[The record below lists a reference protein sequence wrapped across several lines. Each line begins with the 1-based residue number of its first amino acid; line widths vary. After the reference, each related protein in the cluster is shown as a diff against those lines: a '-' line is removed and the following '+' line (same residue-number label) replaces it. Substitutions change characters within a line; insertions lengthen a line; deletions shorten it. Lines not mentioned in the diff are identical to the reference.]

1 MLKGGKKMRTEKDCI
16 GERELPDEA
25 LYGIHSQRA
34 VENFPI
40 SSERLHPLLV
50 ESLVE
55 IKKAAAMANQ
65 QAGTLDRDKRDAI
78 VKACDAVLAGNYRDA
93 FIVPAIQGS
102 AGTSANMNV
111 NEVIAHLAQKLT
123 PAVFVH
129 PNDDVN
135 ESQST
140 NDTFPTAGKM
150 AMLKLLPDLL
160 VAVGQLT
167 QTLLEK
173 ANEFEDLI
181 KVGRTQLQDAVPT
194 TFGHSFHAYYSLF
207 KRDLERLRTAG
218 EDLHSVNMGGT
229 AIGTG
234 VNTTSTYQHR
244 IVPELNDLTGLHL
257 EVAADLIDA
266 TQNCDSYVAF
276 SGALKGLAVDLSKV
290 CHDLRLLSSGPQAGF
305 NELRLPRQQAG
316 SSIMPGKV
324 NPVIPEV
331 VNQVAF
337 EVIGKDVTVTM
348 AAEAGQLELNA
359 FEPIMFRD
367 ILANETHLTN
377 AIMTLI
383 NNCLKGIEVNAESAA
398 ERVEQS
404 AITATI
410 LAPYLGYM
418 QTTALVKE
426 ALADHRSVKE
436 LLREK
441 HLLSDHQIETLFSPA
456 SLLHEPVT
464 VANH

>member
-1 MLKGGKKMRTEKDCI
+1 MRTETDCI
-16 GERELPDEA
+16 GEREIPDEA

-40 SSERLHPLLV
+40 SSERIHPLIV
-50 ESLVE
+50 DSLVE
-55 IKKAAAMANQ
+55 IKKAAAVANQ
-65 QAGTLDRDKRDAI
+65 QAGTLTVEKRDAI
-78 VKACDAVLAGNYRDA
+78 IKACDAVLDGQYRDA

-111 NEVIAHLAQKLT
+111 NEVIAHLAEKLT
-123 PAVFVH
+123 PAVSIN

-140 NDTFPTAGKM
+140 NDTFPTSGKM

-160 VAVGQLT
+160 EAVGQLI
-167 QTLLEK
+167 QTLLVK
-173 ANEFEDLI
+173 ANDFEDLI

-207 KRDLERLRTAG
+207 KRDLDRLRIAS

-234 VNTTSTYQHR
+234 VNTTSTYQR
-244 IVPELNDLTGLHL
+244 QIVPEINELTNLHL
-257 EVAADLIDA
+257 TLAPDLIDA
-266 TQNCDSYVAF
+266 TQNCDGYVAF

-305 NELRLPRQQAG
+305 NELKLPRQQAG

-337 EVIGKDVTVTM
+337 EVIGNDVTVTM

-377 AIMTLI
+377 AIQTLI
-383 NNCLKGIEVNAESAA
+383 DNCLKGIEVNDQGAA
-398 ERVEQS
+398 KLVEQS

-418 QTTALVKE
+418 QTTTLVKE
-426 ALADHRSVKE
+426 ALADHRSVKD

-441 HLLSDHQIETLFSPA
+441 HLLSDHQIDTLFSPA
-456 SLLHEPVT
+456 SLLHEPVP